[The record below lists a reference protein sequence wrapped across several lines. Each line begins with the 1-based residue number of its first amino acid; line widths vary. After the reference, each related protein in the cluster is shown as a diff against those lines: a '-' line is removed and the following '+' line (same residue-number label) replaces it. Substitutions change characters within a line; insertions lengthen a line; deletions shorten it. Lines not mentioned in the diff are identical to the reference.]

1 MDIGITV
8 TTIDLNGYETHYEET
23 DNLYDLYLSEKYTDI
38 PDSDAYYYYRY
49 PGNELFACMDSLEK
63 TIPNIGHTVCWKWF
77 GVRKGVEYYLQLDVS
92 VLAEVETT
100 FWDALKAIFVNGFEE
115 IEEFELPD
123 VDVPFDFEQ
132 DNEDDQIN
140 DEEILRDIEELTL
153 GDPSIQWRREPMEY
167 NGGGDVITT
176 IGVAAGL
183 ASFAYTFEKD
193 FVQYM
198 MNNHY
203 ARRIRKL
210 RNKVMKECNNEGHLI
225 EPKPEAPS
233 IFNAKTGEAEYE
245 FIQILDDGSK
255 NRVFIGIDSGKTR
268 KVPYR

>member
-1 MDIGITV
+1 MDIIINM
-8 TTIDLNGYETHYEET
+8 TTIDLNGYETHYEKT
-23 DNLYDLYLSEKYTDI
+23 DNLHDLYVTGKDI

-63 TIPNIGHTVCWKWF
+63 AIPNIGHTVCWDWF
-77 GVRKGVEYYLQLDVS
+77 GVRKGIKYYLQLDVL

-100 FWDALKAIFVNGFEE
+100 FWDALKAIFVNEFEE

-176 IGVAAGL
+176 IGVATGI
-183 ASFAYTFEKD
+183 ASYIISNAKD
-193 FVQYM
+193 FVLLM
-198 MNNHY
+198 MKNHY
-203 ARRIRKL
+203 ARQIKKL
-210 RNKVMKECNNEGHLI
+210 RKKLVKNGKYEGHFI
-225 EPKPEAPS
+225 EPKPEAPG
-233 IFNAKTGEAEYE
+233 IFNAKTGEDEYE

-255 NRVFIGIDSGKTR
+255 YRVFISVDSGKTR